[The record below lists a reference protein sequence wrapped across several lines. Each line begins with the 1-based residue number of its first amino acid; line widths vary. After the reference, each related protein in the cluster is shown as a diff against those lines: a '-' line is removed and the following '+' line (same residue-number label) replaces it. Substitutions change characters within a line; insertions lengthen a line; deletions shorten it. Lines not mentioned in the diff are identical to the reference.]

1 MADGDRNYQVPWPC
15 LPVGELVDELKG
27 QERGWWHAGER
38 RGYWQLLRLMYAQS
52 QGMDPSGAA
61 NATQQLQIVGRNA
74 TFVRFRVQLARSHI
88 KQRNIMAQGERPS
101 FQCLALND
109 DFDSLAQVPTAQA
122 GIDYVYRAAKGEQ
135 CEWRALEADGFFGE
149 GFIWGR
155 WDYAGGVD
163 IVKTEQQP
171 VIDETTGQPAMWPPE
186 QDPQT
191 GQMQPPQ
198 PVTQDVQKKQKAGCP
213 TLTPLFPWD
222 VVRDPYAKS
231 SAWIMVREVV
241 SKYAVAA
248 RYAAG
253 NTPDDE
259 RKRNAILSTQNLRA
273 EAGIAEMFAYDLGA
287 TTTDQVIVRHF
298 YHERCEYLPEGRYVG
313 VCGDEVL
320 WDEPNPLPEGNP
332 IVSICSARYFGTQ
345 FGYPECSDLLAVQ
358 EMIDELWTQ
367 FANNVTRYGNQSL
380 WAEDGVEVD
389 MKKLAEGG
397 GFFNYKT
404 GQKPPQA
411 IQWAEIPRITEF
423 GLTQLPELMNFM
435 SGMNSVAR
443 GAPESNIES
452 GAFAALMLNIAQK
465 FVSATEQSL
474 EQARNDVGNMLLA
487 FLHANADTEFVGL
500 VAGENQ
506 SPYLR
511 VFKGTDFKGIQRVQ
525 VSTASPLSRTI
536 PGRFELINA
545 VKDIPDKREKA
556 AAFTFLN
563 TGVSSAFSDP
573 LMSEKLLIQWE
584 NEQLMKGVWVEPS
597 VIDDPVQHNEE
608 HKALANKLRTMPP
621 TDDPQEMQ
629 LRNTALQMVIQHMG
643 KQSLTWALSDPIFC
657 DTLKIPRPA
666 MPANPY
672 GSLPVQGMPS
682 TGEPGGAPQNPAG
695 AGDMNKPDG
704 GQPKQPKAAE
714 PPDNAPSQEPA
725 NVPPAS

>member
-1 MADGDRNYQVPWPC
+1 
-15 LPVGELVDELKG
+15 
-27 QERGWWHAGER
+27 
-38 RGYWQLLRLMYAQS
+38 
-52 QGMDPSGAA
+52 MDPSGAA
-61 NATQQLQIVGRNA
+61 NATQQLTIVGKGA
-74 TFVRFRVQLARSHI
+74 SFVRFRVQLARSHI

-109 DFDSLAQVPTAQA
+109 DFASLAQVPTAQA
-122 GIDYVYRAAKGEQ
+122 GIDYVYRSAKGEQ
-135 CEWRALEADGFFGE
+135 CEWRALESDGYFGE

-155 WDYAGGVD
+155 WDYAGGADV
-163 IVKTEQQP
+163 IKTEQEPVTDEAGQP
-171 VIDETTGQPAMWPPE
+171 VMWPGEPDPATGMMGEPQPATRE
-186 QDPQT
+186 
-191 GQMQPPQ
+191 
-198 PVTQDVQKKQKAGCP
+198 VKKKQKAGTP

-222 VVRDPYAKS
+222 VVRDPYARS
-231 SAWIMVREVV
+231 SAWIMVRDVV

-248 RYAAG
+248 RYGA
-253 NTPDDE
+253 DDPE
-259 RKRNAILSTQNLRA
+259 KYKRILSVNNLRS
-273 EAGIAEMFAYDLGA
+273 EAGIAEMFAYDVAA

-332 IVSICSARYFGTQ
+332 VVSICSARYFGTQ

-358 EMIDELWTQ
+358 EMLDEMYTQ
-367 FANNVTRYGNQSL
+367 VANNALRYGNQSL

-389 MKKLAEGG
+389 MKKLAAGG

-404 GQKPPQA
+404 GQNPPQA
-411 IQWAEIPRITEF
+411 IQWAAMPPITEY
-423 GLTQLPELMNFM
+423 LLENLPELMNFM

-506 SPYLR
+506 APYLR
-511 VFKGTDFKGIQRVQ
+511 MFKGTDFAGVQRVQ

-536 PGRFELINA
+536 PGRFELVSAI
-545 VKDIPDKREKA
+545 KDIPDKRDRA
-556 AAFTFLN
+556 AAYQFLD
-563 TGVSSAFSDP
+563 TGSSKAFSDP

-584 NEQLMKGVWVEPS
+584 NEQLMQGIWVEPAS
-597 VIDDPVQHNEE
+597 SDDPVLHNED
-608 HKALANKLRTMPP
+608 HKAMANKLRTMPP
-621 TDDPQEMQ
+621 TNDPKEMQ
-629 LRNTALQMVIQHMG
+629 LRETGLQMLLQHMG
-643 KQSLTWALSDPIFC
+643 KQALVWAMSDPIFC
-657 DTLKIPRPA
+657 DTLKLPRPA
-666 MPANPY
+666 MPANPF
-672 GSLPVQGMPS
+672 GTLPVQGMPQA
-682 TGEPGGAPQNPAG
+682 GEPGGQPQQPG
-695 AGDMNKPDG
+695 GEMTHPDG
-704 GQPKQPKAAE
+704 GLPKAAK
-714 PPDNAPSQEPA
+714 PADQPKNAPSQEPA
-725 NVPPAS
+725 NLAPAS

>member
-1 MADGDRNYQVPWPC
+1 MDGGNTNPQVPWPC
-15 LPVGELVDELKG
+15 KAASELVDELKG

-61 NATQQLQIVGRNA
+61 NATQQLQIVGKGA
-74 TFVRFRVQLARSHI
+74 TFVRFRVQLTRSHI
-88 KQRNIMAQGERPS
+88 KQRNIMAQGERPN

-109 DFDSLAQVPTAQA
+109 DFDSMAQVPTAQA
-122 GIDYVYRAAKGEQ
+122 GIDYVYRSAKGEQ
-135 CEWRALEADGFFGE
+135 CEWRALESDGYFGE

-155 WDYAGGVD
+155 WDYAGGAD
-163 IVKTEQQP
+163 ITKTTQEP
-171 VIDETTGQPAMWPPE
+171 VTDPNGQPAMWPAE

-191 GQMQPPQ
+191 GQMGQPQ
-198 PVTQDVQKKQKAGCP
+198 PVTRDVQTKAKAGTP

-222 VVRDPYAKS
+222 VVRDPYARN
-231 SAWIMVREVV
+231 SAWVMVREVV
-241 SKYAVAA
+241 SKHAVAA
-248 RYAAG
+248 RCQG
-253 NTPDDE
+253 DQKKID
-259 RKRNAILSTQNLRA
+259 AILSTNNLRS
-273 EAGIAEMFAYDLGA
+273 EPGIAEMFAYDIGA
-287 TTTDQVIVRHF
+287 TTTDQIIVRHF

-332 IVSICSARYFGTQ
+332 LVSICSAKYFGTQ

-367 FANNVTRYGNQSL
+367 GANNILRYGNQSL

-411 IQWAEIPRITEF
+411 IQWADMPPLWEKM
-423 GLTQLPELMNFM
+423 TQALPELMNFM

-443 GAPESNIES
+443 GAPDTNIQS
-452 GAFAALMLNIAQK
+452 GTFAALMLNIAQK

-474 EQARNDVGNMLLA
+474 EQGRNDVGNMLLS
-487 FLHANADTEFVGL
+487 FLHANADTEFVGM

-511 VFKGTDFKGIQRVQ
+511 LFKGTDFSGIKRVQ
-525 VSTASPLSRTI
+525 VSSASPLARTI
-536 PGRFELINA
+536 PGRFEMLDA
-545 VKDIPDKREKA
+545 VNQFQDKRDRA
-556 AAFTFLN
+556 AAFQFLN
-563 TGVSSAFSDP
+563 TGSVAAFSDP

-584 NEQLMKGVWVEPS
+584 NEQLMKGIWVEPAS
-597 VIDDPVQHNEE
+597 IDDPVAHNED
-608 HKALANKLRTMPP
+608 HKAMANKLRTMPA
-621 TDDPQEMQ
+621 TNDPQEMQ
-629 LRNTALQMVIQHMG
+629 LRQTGLQMLLQHMG
-643 KQSLTWALSDPIFC
+643 KQSLVWAMGDPIMF

-666 MPANPY
+666 MPANPF
-672 GSLPVQGMPS
+672 GTLPVQGMPQV
-682 TGEPGGAPQNPAG
+682 GEPGGAPQSPQNPAG
-695 AGDMNKPDG
+695 QAAGDTKKADSGLPA
-704 GQPKQPKAAE
+704 QPQPAQQ
-714 PPDNAPSQEPA
+714 PQNAPPQQSAAMAPA
-725 NVPPAS
+725 G

>member
-1 MADGDRNYQVPWPC
+1 MPDGSDKQQVPWPC
-15 LPVGELVDELKG
+15 LPVNELVDELKG
-27 QERGWWHAGER
+27 QERGWWSAGER

-52 QGMDPSGAA
+52 QGMDPSGAP

-74 TFVRFRVQLARSHI
+74 KFVRFRVQLTRSHI
-88 KQRNIMAQGERPS
+88 KQRNIMAQGERPA

-109 DFDSLAQVPTAQA
+109 DFASLAQVPTAQT

-135 CEWRALEADGFFGE
+135 CEWRALESDGYFGE

-163 IVKTEQQP
+163 IVKTTQEP
-171 VIDETTGQPAMWPPE
+171 VTDETGQPVMWPGEP
-186 QDPQT
+186 DPQT
-191 GQMQPPQ
+191 GQMGEPQ
-198 PVTQDVQKKQKAGCP
+198 PATRDVQKKQKAGTP

-222 VVRDPYAKS
+222 VVRDPYARES
-231 SAWIMVREVV
+231 SWIMVRDVC

-248 RYAAG
+248 RYGA
-253 NTPDDE
+253 DDPE
-259 RKRNAILSTQNLRA
+259 KYKNILATNNLRA
-273 EAGIAEMFAYDLGA
+273 EAGIAEMFAYDVAA
-287 TTTDQVIVRHF
+287 TTTDQVIVRHW

-320 WDEPNPLPEGNP
+320 WDEPNPLPQGNP
-332 IVSICSARYFGTQ
+332 VVSICSARYFGTQ

-358 EMIDELWTQ
+358 EMLDELWTQ
-367 FANNVTRYGNQSL
+367 GANNILRYGNQSL

-404 GQKPPQA
+404 GQQPPQA
-411 IQWAEIPRITEF
+411 IQWAGMPPLWEKMTAE
-423 GLTQLPELMNFM
+423 LPELMNLM

-465 FVSATEQSL
+465 FVSSTEQSL

-506 SPYLR
+506 APYLR
-511 VFKGTDFKGIQRVQ
+511 TFKGTEFGGIQRVQ

-536 PGRFELINA
+536 PGRFELISA
-545 VKDIPDKREKA
+545 IKDIPDKRDKA
-556 AAFTFLN
+556 AAYQFLN
-563 TGVSSAFSDP
+563 TGSSTAFSDP
-573 LMSEKLLIQWE
+573 LQSEKLLIQWE
-584 NEQLMKGVWVEPS
+584 NEQLMQGIWVEPAS
-597 VIDDPVQHNEE
+597 CDDPVQHNEE
-608 HKALANKLRTMPP
+608 HKAMVNKLRTMPP
-621 TDDPQEMQ
+621 TDDQQEMA
-629 LRNTALQMVIQHMG
+629 LREKGLQTLLAHMSKQALVWAMG
-643 KQSLTWALSDPIFC
+643 DPIFM
-657 DTLKIPRPA
+657 DSLKLPRPA
-666 MPANPY
+666 MPANPF
-672 GSLPVQGMPS
+672 GTLPVQGMPE
-682 TGEPGGAPQNPAG
+682 TGSPGGAPQTPG
-695 AGDMNKPDG
+695 ADLTKPDG
-704 GQPKQPKAAE
+704 GLPKPAKSAD
-714 PPDNAPSQEPA
+714 PPQNAPQQESA
-725 NVPPAS
+725 TAAPAS

>member
-1 MADGDRNYQVPWPC
+1 MADGDQSPQVPWPC
-15 LPVGELVDELKG
+15 LPVAELVDELKG

-52 QGMDPSGAA
+52 QGMDPSGAT
-61 NATQQLQIVGRNA
+61 NATQQLTIVQKGA

-109 DFDSLAQVPTAQA
+109 DFESLAQVPTAQA

-135 CEWRALEADGFFGE
+135 CEWRALESDGYFGE

-163 IVKTEQQP
+163 IIKTEQEP
-171 VIDETTGQPAMWPPE
+171 VLDESGQPAMWPGEP
-186 QDPQT
+186 DPQT
-191 GQMQPPQ
+191 GQMGEPQ
-198 PVTQDVQKKQKAGCP
+198 PVTRDVKKKQKAGTP

-222 VVRDPYAKS
+222 VVRDPYARTS
-231 SAWIMVREVV
+231 NWIMVRDVC

-248 RYAAG
+248 RYGA
-253 NTPDDE
+253 DDPQ
-259 RKRNAILSTQNLRA
+259 KYKNIMSTNNLRS
-273 EAGIAEMFAYDLGA
+273 EAGIAEMFAYDIAA

-332 IVSICSARYFGTQ
+332 VVSICSARYFGTQ

-358 EMIDELWTQ
+358 EMLDEMYTQ
-367 FANNVTRYGNQSL
+367 VANNALRYGNQSL

-389 MKKLAEGG
+389 MNKLAQGG

-411 IQWAEIPRITEF
+411 IQWAAMPPITEY
-423 GLTQLPELMNFM
+423 LLENLPELMNFM

-443 GAPESNIES
+443 GAPESNIQS
-452 GAFAALMLNIAQK
+452 GAFAALMMNIAQK

-474 EQARNDVGNMLLA
+474 EQARNDVGNMLLS

-506 SPYLR
+506 APYLR
-511 VFKGTDFKGIQRVQ
+511 TFKGTDFGGVQRVQ

-536 PGRFELINA
+536 PGRFELVSTI
-545 VKDIPDKREKA
+545 KDIPDKRDKA
-556 AAFTFLN
+556 AAYQFLN
-563 TGVSSAFSDP
+563 TGSSQAFSDP

-584 NEQLMKGVWVEPS
+584 NEQLMQGIWVEPS
-597 VIDDPVQHNEE
+597 GVDDPVLHNED
-608 HKALANKLRTMPP
+608 HKAMLNKVRTMPP
-621 TDDPQEMQ
+621 TDDPQEMK
-629 LRNTALQMVIQHMG
+629 LRMAGMQMLQEHMG
-643 KQSLTWALSDPIFC
+643 RQALVWAMSDPIMC
-657 DTLKIPRPA
+657 DTLKLPRPA
-666 MPANPY
+666 MPANPF
-672 GSLPVQGMPS
+672 GTLPVQGMPQA
-682 TGEPGGAPQNPAG
+682 GEPGGQAQSPG
-695 AGDMNKPDG
+695 GELTKPDG
-704 GQPKQPKAAE
+704 GLPQPAEQAEQPE
-714 PPDNAPSQEPA
+714 NAPQQEQP
-725 NVPPAS
+725 NLPPAS

>member
-1 MADGDRNYQVPWPC
+1 MPDGDANPQVPWPC
-15 LPVGELVDELKG
+15 LPVEELVGELQG

-38 RGYWQLLRLMYAQS
+38 RGYWELLRLMYAQS
-52 QGMDPSGAA
+52 QGMDPRGGV
-61 NATQQLQIVGRNA
+61 NATQQLQIVSKGA

-109 DFDSLAQVPTAQA
+109 DFDSLAQVPTAQS
-122 GIDYVYRAAKGEQ
+122 GIDYVYRKAKGEQ
-135 CEWRALEADGFFGE
+135 CEWRALESDGYFGE

-155 WDYAGGVD
+155 WDHAGGADV
-163 IVKTEQQP
+163 VKTEQEP
-171 VIDETTGQPAMWPPE
+171 VTDESGQPAMWPPE

-191 GQMQPPQ
+191 GQMGEPQ
-198 PVTQDVQKKQKAGCP
+198 PITRDVQKKVKAGTP

-222 VVRDPYAKS
+222 VVHDPYAKN
-231 SAWIMVREVV
+231 SAWRMVREVV

-248 RYAAG
+248 RFPEKADKIVSV
-253 NTPDDE
+253 N
-259 RKRNAILSTQNLRA
+259 NLRT
-273 EAGIAEMFAYDLGA
+273 EAGIAEMFAYDVA
-287 TTTDQVIVRHF
+287 AANTDQIIVRHF

-313 VCGDEVL
+313 VCGDEWL

-332 IVSICSARYFGTQ
+332 LVSICSARYFGTQ

-367 FANNVTRYGNQSL
+367 GANNILRYGNQSL

-389 MKKLAEGG
+389 MDKLSKGG

-404 GQKPPQA
+404 GQKPPQT
-411 IQWAEIPRITEF
+411 IEWASMPPLWEKMVEA
-423 GLTQLPELMNFM
+423 LPELMNFM

-474 EQARNDVGNMLLA
+474 EQARNDVGNMLLS
-487 FLHANADTEFVGL
+487 FLHANADTEFVGM

-506 SPYLR
+506 GPYLR
-511 VFKGTDFKGIQRVQ
+511 LFKGTDFAGIQRVQ
-525 VSTASPLSRTI
+525 VTTASPLSRTI
-536 PGRFELINA
+536 PGRFEMLNA
-545 VKDIPDKREKA
+545 IKVFPDKRDRA
-556 AAFTFLN
+556 AAFQFLD
-563 TGVSSAFSDP
+563 TGSSKAFSDP
-573 LMSEKLLIQWE
+573 LTSEKLLIQWE
-584 NEQLMKGVWVEPS
+584 NEQLMAGVWVEPAG
-597 VIDDPVQHNEE
+597 IDDPVMHNED

-621 TDDPQEMQ
+621 TDDPEEMQ
-629 LRNTALQMVIQHMG
+629 LRETALQMVLQHIG
-643 KQSLTWALSDPIFC
+643 KQALVWALGDPIMF

-672 GSLPVQGMPS
+672 GSLPVQGMPAS
-682 TGEPGGAPQNPAG
+682 GEPGGQPQSPAQP
-695 AGDMNKPDG
+695 AQDDMSNPDG
-704 GQPKQPKAAE
+704 GLPKPAKAADQPK
-714 PPDNAPSQEPA
+714 NAPPQAAA
-725 NVPPAS
+725 NMAPAS